1 MHVHRIG
8 NANTLAFAAAQ
19 GTEGARESP
28 DAALRHYASAWR
40 CSREGDAEIPTV
52 RFVGRGDCPGPVN
65 CCGRFIQTTSESMS
79 LNGLSSRCAGP
90 APRVSRLALLLGASA
105 LWLSGCAVMLPG
117 PSEAPAPAPA
127 AAPPLPV
134 SGAAAA
140 DGPSAGNGN
149 GGSAANSAAAAARA
163 GAPSAAPSAGA
174 KPAPSGPPSFAS
186 VVRDAKSSP
195 GLITVWRKDD
205 KIWFELGPDDLGKL
219 LFLSPKYASGIGERG
234 FFGGLMASTWGL
246 SIGQPQAVEFR
257 RVNNQI
263 QLVALNLA
271 FAAKAGTPE
280 AKAVKN
286 AYSPSLLGSATVAS
300 DEHPERKSVLV
311 DAASLFVSDL
321 PGIAQALQRSYRQ
334 NYSFDSRHS
343 AILELRSGPEQ
354 IALEVQNHYATSSIS
369 VAPAGGSGNSPSV
382 PSTVPDVRSLFMT
395 MHYSLTA
402 LPTEPM
408 RPRKADARLGYFTTA
423 VADFSDDL
431 ARSPK
436 QRYVNRWRLE
446 KQDPQAE
453 LSEPVKPITFWL
465 DRSIPEK
472 YRGAITEGILEWNKA
487 FERIGFEE
495 ALRVEVQPEGADFD
509 TLDTNRASVR
519 WMTNAGATFG
529 AIGPSHVD
537 PRSGEIL
544 DADIGFE
551 SLSSRSIRNLRSQV
565 LSSSSADF
573 ARLLQSGVA
582 GGAEAGLHGQL
593 HDPRACI
600 HADQAAEQMS
610 YALDVLEA
618 RGDVTPDGPEAE
630 EFVLAYLKEVTMHE
644 VGHTLGLRH
653 NFRASRIYTD
663 EQLSDADFTGEHGNA
678 GSVMEYAP
686 VNLPAPGQEAGRP
699 FQSTLGPYDYWAIEY
714 AYKPLPRAG
723 EAAELAKIAGRS
735 AEPHL
740 AYGTDE
746 DNFLG
751 IDPEA
756 IQFDLGA
763 DPLAFAKKR
772 IEIARDLF
780 ARQESRQLEAGED
793 YAVLRRSVSYAVRD
807 VGRASG
813 VLARQIG
820 GVRTLRDHPGSG
832 RDPLQPV
839 SAEAQR
845 AALDVLASGVLA
857 ADAFS
862 LSPELQRRLAPDFLE
877 REDAVFA
884 NGSPVA
890 TDFSLTKTVLD
901 LQRALLTQLMSDAVA
916 ARILDSEPKADNRAE
931 AFHLSEL
938 YERLSLEVWSELGE
952 SGDIPALR
960 RELQREHIDRVA
972 ALLLR
977 PGDYSR
983 ADARSLMRMQAQT
996 LVGRIE
1002 AAAKR
1007 KGLSPEARAH
1017 LQDSADS
1024 LRQAL
1029 SAPLQRAGA

>member
-1 MHVHRIG
+1 MF
-8 NANTLAFAAAQ
+8 L
-19 GTEGARESP
+19 P
-28 DAALRHYASAWR
+28 
-40 CSREGDAEIPTV
+40 
-52 RFVGRGDCPGPVN
+52 
-65 CCGRFIQTTSESMS
+65 
-79 LNGLSSRCAGP
+79 
-90 APRVSRLALLLGASA
+90 LLGAT
-105 LWLSGCAVMLPG
+105 LWLSGCAALMPTLIESPR
-117 PSEAPAPAPA
+117 PAPAA

-134 SGAAAA
+134 SGSASGA
-140 DGPSAGNGN
+140 GPAGINGET
-149 GGSAANSAAAAARA
+149 AAARA
-163 GAPSAAPSAGA
+163 SGAAPGSAGA
-174 KPAPSGPPSFAS
+174 ATPAPGQPPAFAS
-186 VVRDAKSSP
+186 VIKDAKSTE

-246 SIGQPQAVEFR
+246 PIGQPQAVEFR
-257 RVNNQI
+257 RINNQI

-271 FAAKAGTPE
+271 YAAKAGTPE
-280 AKAVKN
+280 AQAVRN

-300 DEHPERKSVLV
+300 QAHPERHSILV
-311 DAASLFVSDL
+311 DASSLFVSDL

-343 AILELRSGPEQ
+343 AILNVRSAADQ
-354 IALEVQNHYATSSIS
+354 VALEVQNHYATSSIS
-369 VAPAGGSGNSPSV
+369 LPSPGGSGTQPSV
-382 PSTVPDVRSLFMT
+382 PSTLPDVRSLFMT
-395 MHYSLTA
+395 VHYSLTA
-402 LPTEPM
+402 LPAEPM
-408 RPRKADARLGYFTTA
+408 RPRKADARLGYFTST

-431 ARSPK
+431 SRSPK

-446 KQDPQAE
+446 KSDPAAE

-465 DRSIPEK
+465 DRSIPEQ
-472 YRGAITEGILEWNKA
+472 YRAAIAEGILEWNKA
-487 FERIGFEE
+487 FERIGFKQ
-495 ALRVEVQPEGADFD
+495 ALSVQLQPEGGDFE

-565 LSSSSADF
+565 LSTSSADF
-573 ARLLQSGVA
+573 AALLQSGTAPGSAAA
-582 GGAEAGLHGQL
+582 GHA

-600 HADQAAEQMS
+600 HADQAAEQLS
-610 YALDVLEA
+610 YALDVFEA
-618 RGDVTPDGPEAE
+618 RGDVDPDGPEAE
-630 EFVLAYLKEVTMHE
+630 AFVQAYLKDVAMHE

-663 EQLSDADFTGEHGNA
+663 AQLSDGDFTREHGNA

-686 VNLPAPGQEAGRP
+686 VNLPAPGQSAGAP

-714 AYKPLPRAG
+714 AYKPIARDD
-723 EAAELAKIAGRS
+723 EATELARIAARS
-735 AEPHL
+735 AEPQL

-756 IQFDLGA
+756 IQFDLGT
-763 DPLAFAKKR
+763 DPLAFASKR
-772 IEIARDLF
+772 IAIARDLF
-780 ARQESRQLEAGED
+780 ARQESRELEAGQD

-839 SAEAQR
+839 SAAAQR
-845 AALDVLASGVLA
+845 AALDVLASRVLA

-890 TDFSLTKTVLD
+890 TDFSLTQTVLD
-901 LQRALLTQLMSDAVA
+901 LQRALLAQLMSDGVA
-916 ARILDSEPKADNRAE
+916 ARIIDSEPKADSAAD

-938 YERLSLEVWSELGE
+938 YERLTREVWSDLDRN
-952 SGDIPALR
+952 GDIPALR
-960 RELQREHIDRVA
+960 RELQREHVNRIA
-972 ALLLR
+972 GLLLR
-977 PGDYSR
+977 PGAYSR
-983 ADARSLMRMQAQT
+983 ADARSLLRSQAT
-996 LVGRIE
+996 LLVVRIE
-1002 AAAKR
+1002 AASKR
-1007 KGLSPEARAH
+1007 RGISPEARAH
-1017 LQDSADS
+1017 LLDSADTLS
-1024 LRQAL
+1024 HAL
-1029 SAPLQRAGA
+1029 SARLQRAGV